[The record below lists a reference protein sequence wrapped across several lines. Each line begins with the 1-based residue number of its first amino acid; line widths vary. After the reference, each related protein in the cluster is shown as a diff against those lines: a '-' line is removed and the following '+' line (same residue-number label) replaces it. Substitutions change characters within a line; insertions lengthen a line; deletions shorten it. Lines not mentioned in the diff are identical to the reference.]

1 MGVKNKVLSF
11 ASPADLGASEVRPD
25 APLKEV
31 SLMPSTLE
39 TIDMALYEWLDQEL
53 NISTKTNKGFK
64 KVPIIWA
71 GSERSHQIKQDQD
84 LRDRTGTLKLP
95 IISVSR
101 ESVVKDSNF
110 KGIAWAHIP
119 NKNDA
124 KGGAITVARRIGQKK
139 TANFKNAFSYREFKD
154 NNFPTDKNL
163 MYNINIR
170 TQYQQQA
177 NEILNP
183 FVTKTG
189 QIDNFFIR
197 QDGHKFEGFI
207 QGNFGL
213 SNNVTSMAN
222 NERTYETTIQ
232 AKILGYLLGSGVNE
246 ERPKITIRENAVTV
260 VQSRE
265 RQMLDDE

>member
-1 MGVKNKVLSF
+1 
-11 ASPADLGASEVRPD
+11 
-25 APLKEV
+25 
-31 SLMPSTLE
+31 MP
-39 TIDMALYEWLDQEL
+39 
-53 NISTKTNKGFK
+53 
-64 KVPIIWA
+64 VP
-71 GSERSHQIKQDQD
+71 
-84 LRDRTGTLKLP
+84 TY
-95 IISVSR
+95 
-101 ESVVKDSNF
+101 
-110 KGIAWAHIP
+110 
-119 NKNDA
+119 
-124 KGGAITVARRIGQKK
+124 IT
-139 TANFKNAFSYREFKD
+139 
-154 NNFPTDKNL
+154 L